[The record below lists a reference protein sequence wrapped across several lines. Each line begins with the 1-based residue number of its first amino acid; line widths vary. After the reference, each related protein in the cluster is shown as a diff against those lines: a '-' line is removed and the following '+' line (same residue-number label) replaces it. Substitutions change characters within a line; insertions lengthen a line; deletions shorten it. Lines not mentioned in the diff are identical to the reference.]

1 MDHRRLVIFILLL
14 LPVYSS
20 AQMKL
25 LPKEKVESVA
35 NPKLSPLSANLKFEK
50 TDIKAPVMNEDDSPA
65 DFIFRFKNVGDKP
78 LKIHKIISTC
88 TCAKAVAEDTEIQ
101 PGKESSIRLT
111 YNPKGHPGK
120 FNRRVFVYCD
130 TTSNPAA
137 VLSLSVEV
145 ENSSDLSG
153 LYPVQ
158 MGKIRLRRSQAN
170 FHAEKKAEESL
181 RFINLSGKPLKLE
194 AEKMFLPPCLGFRTE
209 PEVVADSQE
218 GMIVISY
225 NPEKGRPAQTEI
237 PLIIKMQG
245 TRPSESTIKVII
257 EK

>member
-1 MDHRRLVIFILLL
+1 MNHRRLVIFILLL
-14 LPVYSS
+14 LPVLSS
-20 AQMKL
+20 AQMKI

-35 NPKLSPLSANLKFEK
+35 NPKLSPLSASLKFDVK
-50 TDIKAPVMNEDDSPA
+50 DIKAPVMNEDDPPA
-65 DFIFRFKNVGDKP
+65 DFTFRFRNVGDKP

-88 TCAKAVAEDTEIQ
+88 TCAKAVAEHTEIQ
-101 PGKESSIRLT
+101 PGREGSIKLT

-137 VLSLSVEV
+137 VLTLSVEV
-145 ENSSDLSG
+145 DNSGDLSG

-170 FHAEKKAEESL
+170 FHADKRAEESL

-194 AEKMFLPPCLGFRTE
+194 AEEMFLPSCLSFRTE
-209 PEVVADSQE
+209 PEVVEDSKE

-225 NPEKGRPAQTEI
+225 DPEKGKPATREI
-237 PLIIKMQG
+237 PLILKMQG
-245 TRPSESTIKVII
+245 TRPSEATIKVII